1 MGNVVRWVVLAAMV
15 VGAHG
20 ARADSLSTV
29 ADSSADSSLI
39 TGSAA
44 PSPAA
49 LASTAPE
56 TTTTTLKS
64 APVFLGGGQI
74 FVVRASRRGIT
85 PAARA
90 AAIRGRLDL
99 AVKDRNTPAD
109 AIRMRRTSDG
119 VEVHLGPH
127 FLWMMTPDDVATA
140 NVADEAR
147 AMADLPARIT
157 AGVMRER
164 AGRSPRGILVSTVI
178 ALGITLVAWILTR
191 LLLAAGRRW
200 RGWLSREVPRR
211 LRGVRIGTFDVLSVD
226 QVTGVVVNVFGRVGV
241 VVGLLMLYAY
251 LTAVCSLFPWS
262 QAWSW
267 QLLSFA
273 TSKLA
278 QAAMGLGNAIPSLLI
293 LVAIAVLFHW
303 LTKLSDRFFD
313 AVDSGSV
320 RLDWVHPD
328 VALPTRRLVKIL
340 LWVCAIAI
348 AYPYIPGSQSKAVQG
363 ISILLGVMVSLGSS
377 GFIGNMIAGLVL
389 VYSRS
394 FTIGERVR
402 LGEHIGDV
410 MNLGVF
416 AIKLRTPRNEEI
428 TLPNGYVAGQPIVN
442 YTRLSQGPGL
452 VLHTQVT
459 IGYDT
464 DWRAVHRL
472 LIAAA
477 GKIEGVEREPTPWV
491 FQRAL
496 NDSHI
501 SYEICCITRDSHR
514 QFLLYSRLHEEIQ
527 DAFAAAGVEIL
538 SPAYHALR
546 DGNAQILPDQ
556 PAGPRAAPGGFRIRP
571 AQEG

>member
-15 VGAHG
+15 AGAHG

-29 ADSSADSSLI
+29 ADSLLVP
-39 TGSAA
+39 GSAP
-44 PSPAA
+44 PSAAA
-49 LASTAPE
+49 LASSAPE
-56 TTTTTLKS
+56 TTIAEMKA

-74 FVVRASRRGIT
+74 FVVKASRRGLS

-90 AAIRGRLDL
+90 AGIRSRLDL
-99 AVKDRNTPAD
+99 AVKDRETPAS

-119 VEVHLGPH
+119 VEVYLGPH
-127 FLWMMTPDDVATA
+127 FLWMITPDDITTA

-147 AMADLPARIT
+147 AMADLPGRIT
-157 AGVMRER
+157 SGVLRER
-164 AGRSPRGILVSTVI
+164 AGRSPRGVLVSAMI
-178 ALGITLVAWILTR
+178 GLGITLVAWILAR

-200 RGWLSREVPRR
+200 RAWLSREVPKR
-211 LRGVRIGTFDVLSVD
+211 LRGVRIGTFDVLSVE
-226 QVTGVVVNVFGRVGV
+226 QVTTVVVNIFGRVGV

-278 QAAMGLGNAIPSLLI
+278 LAAIGLGNAIPSLLI
-293 LVAIAVLFHW
+293 LVAIAILFHW

-313 AVDSGSV
+313 AIDSGSV
-320 RLDWVHPD
+320 RINWVHPD

-340 LWVCAIAI
+340 LWVCALAI

-394 FTIGERVR
+394 FNVGERVR

-428 TLPNGYVAGQPIVN
+428 TLPNGYVAAQPIVN
-442 YTRLSQGPGL
+442 FTRMSQGPGL

-459 IGYDT
+459 IGYDA
-464 DWRAVHRL
+464 DWRTVHRL

-477 GKIEGVEREPTPWV
+477 GKVEGVEREPAPWV

-501 SYEICCITRDSHR
+501 SYEICCITRDSFR

-546 DGNAQILPDQ
+546 DANAQILPDQ
-556 PAGPRAAPGGFRIRP
+556 PAGPRTAPGGFRIRP

>member
-1 MGNVVRWVVLAAMV
+1 MGHVVRWVVLAAMV
-15 VGAHG
+15 ASAQG
-20 ARADSLSTV
+20 ARADSLTTV
-29 ADSSADSSLI
+29 ADSSRI
-39 TGSAA
+39 TGTVA

-49 LASTAPE
+49 LESTPPE
-56 TTTTTLKS
+56 TTTAAPK
-64 APVFLGGGQI
+64 AVPVFLGGKQI
-74 FVVRASRRGIT
+74 FMVRSARMGLA

-90 AAIRGRLDL
+90 TAIRARIDM

-109 AIRMRRTSDG
+109 AVVLRSTSEG
-119 VEVHLGPH
+119 IEVHLGRH
-127 FLWMMTPDDVATA
+127 YLWMITGADVGAT

-147 AMADLPARIT
+147 AMSTLPARI
-157 AGVMRER
+157 AEGVQRER
-164 AGRSPRGILVSTVI
+164 AGRSPRGVLVSALI
-178 ALGITLVAWILTR
+178 AIGITLVAWILAR
-191 LLLAAGRRW
+191 ILLAAGRRW
-200 RGWLSREVPRR
+200 RAWLGREVPKR
-211 LRGVRIGTFDVLSVD
+211 LRGVRIGTFDVLSLE
-226 QVTGVVVNVFGRVGV
+226 QVTEVVVNVLGRVGAV
-241 VVGLLMLYAY
+241 AGLFLLYAY

-262 QAWSW
+262 QGWSW

-273 TSKLA
+273 GTQLTLA
-278 QAAMGLGNAIPSLLI
+278 AVGLGGAIPSLLI
-293 LVAIAVLFHW
+293 LAAIAILFHW
-303 LTKLSDRFFD
+303 LTRLSDRFFD
-313 AVDSGSV
+313 AIDSGSV

-340 LWVCAIAI
+340 LWVCALAI

-394 FTIGERVR
+394 FTVGERVR

-416 AIKLRTPRNEEI
+416 AVKLRTPRNEEI

-442 YTRLSQGPGL
+442 FTRLSQGPGL

-459 IGYDT
+459 IGYAT
-464 DWRAVHRL
+464 DWRIVHQL
-472 LIAAA
+472 LITAA
-477 GKIEGVEREPTPWV
+477 GRVAGVEREPAPWV
-491 FQRAL
+491 FQRSL

-501 SYEICCITRDSHR
+501 SYEICCITRDSK
-514 QFLLYSRLHEEIQ
+514 QQLLLYSRLHEEIQ

-546 DGNAQILPDQ
+546 DANLNVLPQ
-556 PAGPRAAPGGFRIRP
+556 EPQGPRAEPGGFRIRP